1 MTREQIIQNDIR
13 VAVSKA
19 GNTVFRANVGKVLME
34 NGRWFDT
41 GMPKGFPDLFG
52 FRHSD
57 GRFFFIEC
65 KNETGR
71 LRDDQKRFAVMLE
84 KYPNVLY
91 GVARSVEDAL
101 KIVEEK

>member
-71 LRDDQKRFAVMLE
+71 LRDDQKRFAAMLK

>member
-1 MTREQIIQNDIR
+1 MTREQKIQNDIR
-13 VAVSKA
+13 VAVSQA
-19 GNTVFRANVGKVLME
+19 GCTIFRANVGKVLME

-41 GMPKGFPDLFG
+41 GLPKGYPDLFG

-65 KNETGR
+65 KNETGK
-71 LRDDQKRFAVMLE
+71 LRDDQKRFADMLK

-91 GVARSVEDAL
+91 GVARSVNDAL
-101 KIVEEK
+101 KIVGE